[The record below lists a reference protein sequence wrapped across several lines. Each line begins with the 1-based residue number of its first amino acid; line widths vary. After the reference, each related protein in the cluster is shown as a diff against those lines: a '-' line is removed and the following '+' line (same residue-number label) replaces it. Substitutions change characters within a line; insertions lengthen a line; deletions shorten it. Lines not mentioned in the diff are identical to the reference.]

1 MTGYADVTDCGG
13 VAAATWPRLPTETN
27 FSHRICHAAPATGS
41 DASGSLYIRVICAV
55 GGEYLR
61 GIIAAIPGRA
71 FGKNGLEP
79 FLELG
84 VPEPTSNGGERLV
97 VVVTEGSGHKRVAV
111 LPPHQ

>member
-1 MTGYADVTDCGG
+1 MLRRRQG
-13 VAAATWPRLPTETN
+13 P
-27 FSHRICHAAPATGS
+27 
-41 DASGSLYIRVICAV
+41 DASGSLYIRVICAI

-79 FLELG
+79 FPELD
-84 VPEPTSNGGERLV
+84 VPETAFDGGERCV
-97 VVVTEGSGHKRVAV
+97 VVVPEGTGHKRVAV